1 MIHVHLS
8 FFRPSFF
15 FLSFFLFV
23 VSLCFVVVGFV
34 VVVVAVRFGL
44 NYVLFLD
51 KSRSLYCLLRMSN
64 ICV

>member
-8 FFRPSFF
+8 FFRSSFF

-34 VVVVAVRFGL
+34 VVVAVRFGL

-51 KSRSLYCLLRMSN
+51 KSGSLYCLLRMSN